1 MGVVSE
7 YTRSIKCWG
16 PVAPTGITPP
26 TPGIMSFNGSA
37 KSSGISSLWNHYR
50 NSPPVPPIEDEDPA
64 VTIAVEDDID
74 HETPLLSRNT
84 DSRRLSLVGSYR
96 RPSFTFGS
104 SRPTLL
110 ASSPIPTG
118 LSFLNRTEIGQM
130 DAEEQELLKDNH
142 ILPSDYGTVS
152 ARRRTDLTPPN
163 GNNEGV
169 FDPEDERAALVPE
182 WNKAVENGLVHT
194 TYKREAKVLVKYA
207 VPLYVTFVL
216 QYSLTFASLF
226 SAGNL
231 GKNEL
236 AAVTLASMTANI
248 TGYAIYQ
255 GTGMAIF
262 VTIRGVYVLTIC
274 MRRLEY
280 VVRYPLPASVR
291 IWK

>member
-1 MGVVSE
+1 
-7 YTRSIKCWG
+7 
-16 PVAPTGITPP
+16 
-26 TPGIMSFNGSA
+26 MSFNGSA
-37 KSSGISSLWNHYR
+37 KSSGISSLWSQYR
-50 NSPPVPPIEDEDPA
+50 NSPPVSPLEGQDQDPA
-64 VTIAVEDDID
+64 TTITTSTSNPAITTSVVEDDID
-74 HETPLLSRNT
+74 HETPLLSRNI
-84 DSRRLSLVGSYR
+84 DSRRLSLVGSFR

-118 LSFLNRTEIGQM
+118 LSFLNRSEIHQM

-142 ILPSDYGTVS
+142 ILPSDYGTVPHWHPNSTTPS
-152 ARRRTDLTPPN
+152 A
-163 GNNEGV
+163 NNNHGV
-169 FDPEDERAALVPE
+169 FNPEDERVAIEPE

-194 TYKREAKVLVKYA
+194 TYKREAKVLFKYA
-207 VPLYVTFVL
+207 TPLYITFVL

-255 GTGMAIF
+255 GTGH
-262 VTIRGVYVLTIC
+262 
-274 MRRLEY
+274 
-280 VVRYPLPASVR
+280 LPIDFFFSR
-291 IWK
+291 C